1 MISFWKRATSGRQRW
16 VTGLS
21 TVAVAATLS
30 VTWMAAAAP
39 TDRSETY
46 RQLNL
51 FGDVF
56 ERVRANYVDEI
67 DVKDLI
73 EAAINGMLTSLD
85 PHSSYLNAES
95 FQDMQVQTR
104 GEFGG
109 LGIEVTME
117 GGLIKVV
124 SPIDGTP
131 AFKAGLKPGDY
142 ISHIDGDA
150 ILGLTLSEAVDRMR
164 GPVDS
169 NITITI
175 RRAGEEPFDVTLQ
188 RAVIKLRS
196 VRSRVFDDVGYVRI
210 TTFNEQTVTSL
221 ETAMAV
227 LRDKLGGMGAGYV
240 IDLRNNP
247 GGLLTQAISVSDA
260 FLERGEIVSTRG
272 RDPKDHTRANA
283 RPGDLAAGKP
293 LVVLINGGSA
303 SASEI
308 VAGALQDHNRAVIL
322 GTRSFGKGSVQTVMQ
337 LRGHGAMRLT
347 TARYYTP
354 SGASIQAKGITPD
367 IVVPLARIENLEPN
381 GQRREADLRGA
392 LVNPE
397 SADANTGE
405 AAQTEGANKSPAS
418 TDFQLARALDLLR
431 GLHVFERRAEN

>member
-1 MISFWKRATSGRQRW
+1 MSFWKRATSGRWRW
-16 VTGLS
+16 VTGLA

-39 TDRSETY
+39 TDRSQTY

-169 NITITI
+169 DITITI
-175 RRAGEEPFDVTLQ
+175 RRAGEESFDVTLQ

-210 TTFNEQTVTSL
+210 TTFNEQTGTSL
-221 ETAMAV
+221 ETAMGGLARQTGRQRRR
-227 LRDKLGGMGAGYV
+227 LRD
-240 IDLRNNP
+240 
-247 GGLLTQAISVSDA
+247 
-260 FLERGEIVSTRG
+260 
-272 RDPKDHTRANA
+272 
-283 RPGDLAAGKP
+283 
-293 LVVLINGGSA
+293 
-303 SASEI
+303 
-308 VAGALQDHNRAVIL
+308 
-322 GTRSFGKGSVQTVMQ
+322 
-337 LRGHGAMRLT
+337 
-347 TARYYTP
+347 
-354 SGASIQAKGITPD
+354 
-367 IVVPLARIENLEPN
+367 
-381 GQRREADLRGA
+381 
-392 LVNPE
+392 
-397 SADANTGE
+397 
-405 AAQTEGANKSPAS
+405 
-418 TDFQLARALDLLR
+418 
-431 GLHVFERRAEN
+431 

>member
-104 GEFGG
+104 GVFGC

-124 SPIDGTP
+124 SPIAGTP
-131 AFKAGLKPGDY
+131 AFKAG
-142 ISHIDGDA
+142 SSRA
-150 ILGLTLSEAVDRMR
+150 I
-164 GPVDS
+164 
-169 NITITI
+169 
-175 RRAGEEPFDVTLQ
+175 
-188 RAVIKLRS
+188 
-196 VRSRVFDDVGYVRI
+196 
-210 TTFNEQTVTSL
+210 TS
-221 ETAMAV
+221 
-227 LRDKLGGMGAGYV
+227 
-240 IDLRNNP
+240 
-247 GGLLTQAISVSDA
+247 AISMV
-260 FLERGEIVSTRG
+260 
-272 RDPKDHTRANA
+272 
-283 RPGDLAAGKP
+283 
-293 LVVLINGGSA
+293 
-303 SASEI
+303 
-308 VAGALQDHNRAVIL
+308 
-322 GTRSFGKGSVQTVMQ
+322 TRS
-337 LRGHGAMRLT
+337 
-347 TARYYTP
+347 
-354 SGASIQAKGITPD
+354 
-367 IVVPLARIENLEPN
+367 LA
-381 GQRREADLRGA
+381 
-392 LVNPE
+392 
-397 SADANTGE
+397 
-405 AAQTEGANKSPAS
+405 
-418 TDFQLARALDLLR
+418 
-431 GLHVFERRAEN
+431 

>member
-85 PHSSYLNAES
+85 PHSSYLNAKVS
-95 FQDMQVQTR
+95 RTCRSKPAASLAVSASK
-104 GEFGG
+104 
-109 LGIEVTME
+109 VTME
-117 GGLIKVV
+117 GLIKVV

-247 GGLLTQAISVSDA
+247 GG
-260 FLERGEIVSTRG
+260 
-272 RDPKDHTRANA
+272 
-283 RPGDLAAGKP
+283 
-293 LVVLINGGSA
+293 
-303 SASEI
+303 
-308 VAGALQDHNRAVIL
+308 
-322 GTRSFGKGSVQTVMQ
+322 
-337 LRGHGAMRLT
+337 
-347 TARYYTP
+347 Y
-354 SGASIQAKGITPD
+354 
-367 IVVPLARIENLEPN
+367 
-381 GQRREADLRGA
+381 
-392 LVNPE
+392 
-397 SADANTGE
+397 
-405 AAQTEGANKSPAS
+405 
-418 TDFQLARALDLLR
+418 
-431 GLHVFERRAEN
+431 